1 MIPKIAGYVCKW
13 ISPKFVFGYTI
24 LVSLVRFF
32 CGPLKGPLFL
42 SFFRDECCQNYKLR
56 FLAKFFVRFVDL
68 HFVQY
73 FSVTVFVVWFFKS
86 LVKKKREQK
95 SESCSFRYLNSVGD
109 VYFGHSFLQQRLFG
123 QALTFGD
130 RQALQIASLFL
141 FLIISFSRF
150 QYFNLYFG
158 SLKLCFTN
166 LVSEIQD
173 NLSLI
178 FLSSLEISNLIYF
191 THFRL
196 SPSLWVIS
204 QNSSPGLSNM
214 PKFNQSKTIQ
224 VLILWPLFGSLD
236 RESWVVYDLMRLS
249 SVALIK

>member
-1 MIPKIAGYVCKW
+1 M
-13 ISPKFVFGYTI
+13 I

-32 CGPLKGPLFL
+32 CGPLKGRTPFRIL
-42 SFFRDECCQNYKLR
+42 FRDKCCQNYKLH
-56 FLAKFFVRFVDL
+56 FIAKFFVRFVDL
-68 HFVQY
+68 HFVQC
-73 FSVTVFVVWFFKS
+73 FSLRLLVIWFLKS
-86 LVKKKREQK
+86 LVKKREQK
-95 SESCSFRYLNSVGD
+95 RKNCSFRYLNSVGD

-130 RQALQIASLFL
+130 RQALQIAGFFL

-150 QYFNLYFG
+150 QYFNLHFG

-166 LVSEIQD
+166 LVLEIQD

-196 SPSLWVIS
+196 SPIIMGHIS
-204 QNSSPGLSNM
+204 
-214 PKFNQSKTIQ
+214 KFKPRFVQYAKI
-224 VLILWPLFGSLD
+224 
-236 RESWVVYDLMRLS
+236 
-249 SVALIK
+249 

>member
-1 MIPKIAGYVCKW
+1 M
-13 ISPKFVFGYTI
+13 
-24 LVSLVRFF
+24 
-32 CGPLKGPLFL
+32 
-42 SFFRDECCQNYKLR
+42 
-56 FLAKFFVRFVDL
+56 
-68 HFVQY
+68 
-73 FSVTVFVVWFFKS
+73 VWFLKS
-86 LVKKKREQK
+86 LVKKKRVKKREN
-95 SESCSFRYLNSVGD
+95 CSFRYLNSVGY

-130 RQALQIASLFL
+130 RQALQIAGLFL

-150 QYFNLYFG
+150 QYFNLHFG

-166 LVSEIQD
+166 LVLEIQD

-196 SPSLWVIS
+196 SPIIMGHIS
-204 QNSSPGLSNM
+204 NFKPRFVPYAKILIN
-214 PKFNQSKTIQ
+214 PKTNQ

-236 RESWVVYDLMRLS
+236 RESWVVYDLIRLS
-249 SVALIK
+249 SVAFIK